1 MPILS
6 FYLFGKF
13 RVQYLG
19 QDWSGHENLKAQ
31 QLLWYLLIKGV
42 DPHRREHLASL
53 LWGDC
58 STAQSKK
65 YLRKL
70 LWQFQSACESQL
82 GTTEG
87 RLLLVTPELVRLN
100 PGLDLWVD
108 VADFEM
114 ALAESQSCAELDEP
128 GAERLRRAARLYQGD
143 LIEGCYEDWLLYE
156 RERLHGMYLVAL
168 NKLIEYCESHQ
179 AYEEG
184 LDYCARIL
192 HYDPACERTHRYMM
206 RLHYRGGNRSAAIR
220 QYQRCVGALRQEF
233 GVSPTECTIRLY
245 EKIRN
250 DQLEGDMPAAAPDR
264 DAAPSPSAPSPL
276 LDHFKQLQ
284 VMLADLQGAL
294 QREILIVEQGLPV
307 QSRLDP

>member
-1 MPILS
+1 MPALS
-6 FYLFGKF
+6 FYMFGKF
-13 RVQYLG
+13 RVQY
-19 QDWSGHENLKAQ
+19 QDQVWSGPENLKAQ
-31 QLLWYLLIKGV
+31 QLLWYLLINHA

-70 LWQFQSACESQL
+70 LWQFQSMCESQL
-82 GTTEG
+82 GTAAG

-100 PGLDLWVD
+100 PELDLWVD

-128 GAERLRRAARLYQGD
+128 GAARLRRAALLYQGD
-143 LIEGCYEDWLLYE
+143 LLEGCYEDWLLYE
-156 RERLHGMYLVAL
+156 RERLHSMYLVAL
-168 NKLIEYCESHQ
+168 NKLIEFCERRQ

-184 LDYCARIL
+184 LDYGARIL
-192 HYDPACERTHRYMM
+192 HYDPACERTHRHMM

-220 QYQRCVGALRQEF
+220 QYQRCVEALRQEL
-233 GVSPTECTIRLY
+233 GVSPTGRTIGLY

-250 DQLEGDMPAAAPDR
+250 DQLEDGMPGVAPDR
-264 DAAPSPSAPSPL
+264 DAAAIPSAPPPL
-276 LDHFKQLQ
+276 LDHLKQLQ
-284 VMLADLQGAL
+284 AMLADLQGTL
-294 QREILIVEQGLPV
+294 QREIQIVEQCLPV
-307 QSRLDP
+307 QNRLDP